1 MEFKALKGHRIL
13 IEKPLRPKSAIE
25 LTDVQMQELDMEF
38 MSKWTRLKVYAVGE
52 AVTSVAAG
60 DEVYIGS
67 ALAHAEVLDIEG
79 VHYLMI
85 NEHEVAIVW

>member
-1 MEFKALKGHRIL
+1 MEFKTLRGHRIL
-13 IEKPLRPKSAIE
+13 IEKPMRPKSAIE
-25 LTDVQMQELDMEF
+25 LTEAQQQQLDMEF
-38 MSKWTRLKVYAVGE
+38 MSQWTRLKVHAVGDS
-52 AVTSVAAG
+52 VTGLAAG

-79 VHYLMI
+79 VHYLLT